1 MGVRSCGMKVSEHFK
16 QALFYDQTSATD
28 TFFSERATK
37 LFVLKEA
44 ESSVEIV
51 FQTTSQN
58 QTNISQRGLSYSVRT
73 PGSALNSSFGSTPQ
87 GPRTLIP
94 NGYSQPQ
101 SESEGGLKLNRRKVQ
116 DVAELS
122 QITLV
127 GFHNAKPS
135 SLS

>member
-1 MGVRSCGMKVSEHFK
+1 MKVSEHFK

-28 TFFSERATK
+28 AFFSERATK

-58 QTNISQRGLSYSVRT
+58 QTTNISQRGLSYSVRT
-73 PGSALNSSFGSTPQ
+73 PGSALNSSFGSTSQ

-94 NGYSQPQ
+94 NGYPQPQ
-101 SESEGGLKLNRRKVQ
+101 SESEVGLKLNRQKVQ